1 MICDLAASNTKRHLT
16 QVPLVDQ
23 YKSQL
28 SLGGA
33 RLVISRRT
41 VNTKPICGWLHHLQK
56 FMNPQALAEAVAEG
70 LKEAGCEVDTPNT
83 NDGRYDV
90 TQFPHAARR
99 LCGLWLAGLL
109 LLRSGQPQAVHG
121 RPLHRRRA
129 QGDAGTQ
136 GQAVRALLLA
146 RRRGSRARWD
156 GSV

>member
-99 LCGLWLAGLL
+99 LCGLWLAGLN
-109 LLRSGQPQAVHG
+109 LLRGRQSQAVHG
-121 RPLHRRRA
+121 RSFASL
-129 QGDAGTQ
+129 TC
-136 GQAVRALLLA
+136 A
-146 RRRGSRARWD
+146 RGCRGSRASRMPSFARTTAGLACAMGW
-156 GSV
+156 